1 MIHLFPATFSGQTT
15 KIQARVLKFE
25 VADENR
31 ELSKEIGN
39 SPQGTNYLI
48 VAYEMT
54 DMNQLQEI
62 HRNPENGKKML
73 MKQLHAKIGEYVTK
87 FNIDKD
93 IVMKVLRVKLKAR
106 GLIEDSVSELDEV
119 GLAKAVWLTDTE
131 LNPSRFDYS
140 QYANKSPSPSPA
152 E

>member
-1 MIHLFPATFSGQTT
+1 MIHIFPAAFSGQTT

-48 VAYEMT
+48 VAYEMN
-54 DMNQLQEI
+54 DMTELHDI
-62 HRNPENGKKML
+62 HRNPENGKKLL
-73 MKQLHAKIGEYVTK
+73 MKQLHAKIGDYVTK
-87 FNIDKD
+87 YNIDKD
-93 IVMKVLRVKLKAR
+93 VVMKVLRVKLKGR
-106 GLIEDSVSELDEV
+106 GLIEESVSELDEV

-140 QYANKSPSPSPA
+140 QYVHTTPNPA